1 LTSHSITKKRTLS
14 STLRFNIIMSEK
26 SKVKKNFDLELL
38 GWVLGKARPYKTL
51 FIWTV
56 FIAVILA
63 PISTI
68 RPYLIKE
75 MVDGYIMVNDLTGL
89 QKMVFIYI
97 GFVLANAIL
106 RYFFIYSAALLGQSV
121 IKDLRI
127 QVYKKISGFKLR
139 FFDQTPIGTATTRT
153 INDIEAINLVFEQGA
168 LTILAD
174 ILAVFAVLGIMFYT
188 SWRLTLICLLTLPF
202 LIIASYIFKEKV
214 KASFQSVRNEI
225 SKMNAFLQERIS
237 GMRIVQIFNAEK
249 QEMEKFKEIN
259 RNYTQ
264 ANLNAI
270 LYYAIFFPVVEFISA
285 LALALMIWLGAESYL
300 EGTVS
305 FGALVA
311 FPIYLNLLFRPVRM
325 LADKFNSLQMGL
337 VAADRVKNILDA
349 NEHIKNYG
357 TKHVDK
363 LRGDVVFENVNFAY
377 DDINFVLKDLSFTIK
392 EGETLAIVGST
403 GSGKSSIINILNRFY
418 EFQSGKITI
427 GGVDIKKYELLS
439 LRRRISI
446 VLQDVFLFNGN
457 VTDNIT
463 LRNDEISLETVK
475 NAAET
480 IGADKFIDNMPDG
493 YNQKIMERGNNLSVG
508 QRQLISF
515 VRALVYDPDILI
527 LDEATSSIDT
537 ETEGIIQFAIEKL
550 IQKRTSII
558 IAHRLSTIR
567 HADKILVMDKGNMI
581 EFGTHDE
588 LLQVQDGRYRELYEM
603 QFVEQV

>member
-1 LTSHSITKKRTLS
+1 
-14 STLRFNIIMSEK
+14 MSEK
-26 SKVKKNFDLELL
+26 PKEKKNLDLALL

-51 FIWTV
+51 FIWTL
-56 FIAVILA
+56 FIAIILA

-89 QKMVFIYI
+89 QNMVLIYI

-127 QVYKKISGFKLR
+127 QVYKKITGYKLR

-153 INDIEAINLVFEQGA
+153 INDIEAINLVFEQGV

-214 KASFQSVRNEI
+214 KASFQAVRNEI

-249 QEMEKFKEIN
+249 QEMEKFKKIN

-285 LALALMIWLGAESYL
+285 LALALMIWLGARSYL
-300 EGTVS
+300 DDNVT

-311 FPIYLNLLFRPVRM
+311 FPIYLNLLFRPVRL

-337 VAADRVKNILDA
+337 VAADRVKNVLDA

-357 TKHVDK
+357 TKVVEK
-363 LRGDVVFENVNFAY
+363 LSGDIVFENVNFAY
-377 DDINFVLKDLSFTIK
+377 DDENFVLNDLSFTIK

-418 EFQSGKITI
+418 EYQSGKISI
-427 GGVDIKKYELLS
+427 GGTDIRKFELLS

-480 IGADKFIDNMPDG
+480 IGADKFIDDMPDG
-493 YNQKIMERGNNLSVG
+493 YDQKIMERGNNLSVG

-537 ETEGIIQFAIEKL
+537 ETEAIIQYAIEKL

-567 HADKILVMDKGNMI
+567 HADKVMVMEKGNMV

-588 LLQVQDGRYRELYEM
+588 LLQIEDGRYRELYEM

>member
-1 LTSHSITKKRTLS
+1 MAENSNK
-14 STLRFNIIMSEK
+14 
-26 SKVKKNFDLELL
+26 KKNLDLNLL
-38 GWVLGKARPYKTL
+38 GWVLGKARPYKAL
-51 FIWTV
+51 FIWTLFV
-56 FIAVILA
+56 AVILA

-75 MVDGYIMVNDLTGL
+75 MVDNYIMVNDLSGL
-89 QKMVFIYI
+89 QSMVLIYI
-97 GFVLANAIL
+97 GFVIANAMF

-127 QVYKKISGFKLR
+127 QVYKKISGYKLR

-153 INDIEAINLVFEQGA
+153 INDIEAINLVFEQGV

-174 ILAVFAVLGIMFYT
+174 ILAVFAVLGIMLYT
-188 SWRLTLICLLTLPF
+188 SWRLTLICLITLPF
-202 LIIASYIFKEKV
+202 LILASYIFKEKV
-214 KASFQSVRNEI
+214 KASFQAVRSQI

-249 QEMEKFKEIN
+249 QEMDKFRQIN
-259 RNYTQ
+259 RDYTQ

-285 LALALMIWLGAESYL
+285 AALALMIWLGAEAYL
-300 EGTVS
+300 SDQVT

-337 VAADRVKNILDA
+337 VAADRVKTVLDA

-357 TKHVDK
+357 TLQAKK
-363 LRGDVVFENVNFAY
+363 LSGDVEFKNVNFAY
-377 DDINFVLKDLSFTIK
+377 DNKNFVLNDITFSIK

-403 GSGKSSIINILNRFY
+403 GSGKSSIINVLNRFY
-418 EFQSGKITI
+418 EFQSGEISI
-427 GGVDIKKYELLS
+427 GGVDIRRYELLS

-457 VTDNIT
+457 VVDNIT
-463 LRNDEISLETVK
+463 LRNDAISLETVK
-475 NAAET
+475 EAATT
-480 IGADKFIDNMPDG
+480 IGADVFIENMPDG
-493 YNQKIMERGNNLSVG
+493 YDQKIMERGNNLSVG

-537 ETEGIIQFAIEKL
+537 ETEAVIQYAIEKL

-567 HADKILVMDKGNMI
+567 HADKIMVMDKGYI
-581 EFGTHDE
+581 VEFGTHDE
-588 LLQVQDGRYRELYEM
+588 LLAIEDGRYRELYEM